1 MRHNGQMAIQ
11 STPKTI
17 KYKKK
22 SKVKND
28 VIGYL
33 FITPNLLGF
42 IFLTLIPVLFSLFV
56 SFTEWNIFKGFKE
69 MNFVGLKNY
78 ISMFEDTWFKASIKN
93 NVIYTLGTIP
103 VTLCAAL
110 LTAVILNDKVYGK
123 NAIRTMFFMPYISN
137 VVAISA
143 IWLAL
148 YNPSYGPI
156 NQFLMDLGIS
166 DPPKWIA
173 SSKWAL
179 PAVMIMSVWG
189 GLGYNTVIYLAGL
202 QGIPKELYE
211 SADIDGANWWHK
223 LIRITIP
230 MLSPTT
236 FFLLITNIISSFQ
249 VFGQINIMTQG
260 GPGTS
265 TTVIAY
271 YIYLSGFRYYKMG
284 YSASMAWF
292 LFIAIFIVTLI
303 QWKGQKKWV
312 NYM

>member
-143 IWLAL
+143 
-148 YNPSYGPI
+148 
-156 NQFLMDLGIS
+156 
-166 DPPKWIA
+166 
-173 SSKWAL
+173 
-179 PAVMIMSVWG
+179 
-189 GLGYNTVIYLAGL
+189 
-202 QGIPKELYE
+202 
-211 SADIDGANWWHK
+211 
-223 LIRITIP
+223 
-230 MLSPTT
+230 
-236 FFLLITNIISSFQ
+236 
-249 VFGQINIMTQG
+249 
-260 GPGTS
+260 
-265 TTVIAY
+265 
-271 YIYLSGFRYYKMG
+271 
-284 YSASMAWF
+284 
-292 LFIAIFIVTLI
+292 
-303 QWKGQKKWV
+303 
-312 NYM
+312 